1 MKVYISAAVVAV
13 VIIGIL
19 VFSQNNKTSQ
29 LEQATQTPQL
39 KTYSNSELGLQF
51 SYPEGYVLEERNG
64 DGKNL
69 LKTLVIMRAEDRA
82 NIPEG
87 GEGAP
92 AITIHA
98 AKNAKKEFPL
108 AWTEGNKQLSNIN
121 LKMGEVAEAVVGGA
135 NAIRY
140 TADGLY
146 ASDNAVV
153 AHGENVYVFS
163 GAYLERGSLVHQ
175 DFSAL
180 LESVRFIPSPG
191 QE

>member
-1 MKVYISAAVVAV
+1 MKTYISAIVIVA
-13 VIIGIL
+13 VIIGIVL
-19 VFSQNNKTSQ
+19 FNQNNKAPQ
-29 LEQATQTPQL
+29 PEQVEQTPQM
-39 KTYSNSELGLQF
+39 KVYSNSELGVQF
-51 SYPEGYVLEERNG
+51 SYPDGYVLQERKG

-69 LKTLVIMRAEDRA
+69 LATLVIMRAEDLQS
-82 NIPEG
+82 IPEG

-92 AITIHA
+92 AITVHV
-98 AKNAKKEFPL
+98 AKNTKKEFPL
-108 AWTEGNKQLSNIN
+108 TWAEGNKQLSNIN
-121 LKMGEVAEAVVGGA
+121 LKMGDAAEAVVGGA

-153 AHGENVYVFS
+153 AHGENVYVFA
-163 GAYLERGSLVHQ
+163 GAYLERGSKIHQ

-180 LESVRFIPSPG
+180 LGTVEFIPTPD